1 MPDRTLN
8 PDDHRTAVV
17 TVFVHKPLEID
28 EPDWCAGHPDTHPE
42 YKVDISHDGPEHVI
56 APSGSELFRAFLTQ
70 TPFSPR
76 NRAIGLHVEAGVI
89 DGTRTPDEV
98 EQLADDLEAAAVQLR
113 QLGHQLAEVLA
124 GGGR

>member
-17 TVFVHKPLEID
+17 NIFVHKPLEID
-28 EPDWCAGHPDTHPE
+28 EPDWCAGHADTRAE

-56 APSGSELFRAFLTQ
+56 APGGRELFRAFLTQ

-76 NRAIGLHVEAGVI
+76 KRTVGLYVEVGDLTATYSPQGV
-89 DGTRTPDEV
+89 G
-98 EQLADDLEAAAVQLR
+98 QLADDLEAAAVQLR

-124 GGGR
+124 GGEQ